1 MALIPMCAF
10 ERSEKGMDFKMK
22 KFSTWMV
29 LCLDVIFWILR
40 IVAAYTASMGMEFM
54 IKPIDM
60 NTEILLIFVAL
71 LSFILIAKRKFLGAI
86 IYIIGY
92 WGYFGVSLWKNIVQM
107 QTVGGMINDYMSVF
121 FSFIGVI
128 LPIATLLELLLDK
141 NRQSHYKDQKTDWY
155 YADKQYDMQKD
166 DRDDKNNYRTL

>member
-1 MALIPMCAF
+1 
-10 ERSEKGMDFKMK
+10 MK

-29 LCLDVIFWILR
+29 LCLAVIFWILR
-40 IVAAYTASMGMEFM
+40 IVATYTASMGMEFM
-54 IKPIDM
+54 IKPMDM

-71 LSFILIAKRKFLGAI
+71 LAFILIAKRKFLGVI

-92 WGYFGVSLWKNIVQM
+92 WGYFGVALWKNIEQM
-107 QTVGGMINDYMSVF
+107 QNAGGMVDDYMSVF

-128 LPIATLLELLLDK
+128 LPIAALLDLLLDK
-141 NRQSHYKDQKTDWY
+141 SRQLHPTDKKTDWY
-155 YADKQYDMQKD
+155 YANKQYDMQKD